1 MISGRSFYEM
11 CDWNLCNR
19 YPLNFDP
26 NLVKNGDFVFL
37 NLDNYWQFP
46 NLWNGKNVKIN
57 LITHNSDLTFTD
69 EINNLLS
76 PFCHNIYS
84 INSIS
89 SNNKIPLGFSDR
101 LVPVI
106 SSILRENISKNN
118 LIYLNFKIQHATERK
133 ECFDFFMGKN
143 WVYVEFDVP
152 ETQFYEQIKMSKYT
166 LCPIG
171 TGLDTH
177 RFYESI
183 YFNTIPIV
191 KRNGLSDFHSKF
203 PCIIVDN
210 WSEINEEY
218 LINNYESNFN
228 KLLDWKKNNDWLN
241 PKFWIK

>member
-1 MISGRSFYEM
+1 M

-19 YPLNFDP
+19 YPLNFDL
-26 NLVKNGDFVFL
+26 NLVKDGDFVFL

-46 NLWNGKNVKIN
+46 NFWNRKDIKIN

-106 SSILRENISKNN
+106 SSILKENVNKNN
-118 LIYLNFKIQHATERK
+118 LIYLNFKIQHAIERK
-133 ECFDFFMGKN
+133 ECFDFFMSKN

-152 ETQFYEQIKMSKYT
+152 ENQFYEQIKMSKYT
-166 LCPIG
+166 LCPVG
-171 TGLDTH
+171 AGLDTH

-191 KRNGLSDFHSKF
+191 KRNRLSDFHSKF

-218 LINNYESNFN
+218 LINNYESNLN
-228 KLLDWKKNNDWLN
+228 KLLDWKKNNDWLS